1 MSTRDRVR
9 LAHGAGARLTGELIR
24 DVFAA
29 GFGSEHL
36 ARAEDAAELYLPG
49 TRLAFSTDAH
59 VVRPLFF
66 PGGDIGRLAVCGT
79 TNDLAMKGA
88 RPRYLSL
95 GFVIAEGF
103 EIDKLR
109 KIAASIGRAAAE
121 AGVKVA
127 AGDTKVVERGAAD
140 GIFITAAGIGEIPE
154 GRDLSP
160 ARIAPG
166 DALVVSSHIAEHGLA
181 VLDARERL
189 GLGPAFR
196 SDCAPLTDLVEAA
209 FAAGIELHA
218 LRDPTRG
225 GLATVCL
232 EFAGASGRRFVLRE
246 RDVPVRGAVQSA
258 AELLGLDPLYVA
270 CEGIFL
276 AVVPE
281 RDAGRLVAELR
292 RHQLGAHAAV
302 VGRVEAGPAGAEME
316 TAAGGR
322 RRLAWLEG
330 EPLPRIC

>member
-1 MSTRDRVR
+1 MSVQGSIR
-9 LAHGAGARLTGELIR
+9 LAHGAGARLTADLIR
-24 DVFAA
+24 EVFAPA
-29 GFGSEHL
+29 FGNEHT
-36 ARAEDAAELYLPG
+36 ARAEDAAEVRLAG

-66 PGGDIGRLAVCGT
+66 AGGDIGKLAVCGT
-79 TNDLAMKGA
+79 VNDLAMKGA

-103 EIDKLR
+103 AIAELR
-109 KIAASIGRAAAE
+109 RIAESIGAAARE
-121 AGVKVA
+121 ADVEVA

-140 GIFITAAGIGEIPE
+140 GLFITAAGIGEIPE

-160 ARIAPG
+160 ARLAAG
-166 DALVVSSHIAEHGLA
+166 DALVVSAPVAEHGLA
-181 VLDARERL
+181 VLDAREKL

-196 SDCAPLTDLVEAA
+196 SDCAPLGSLVEAA
-209 FAAGIELHA
+209 FASGAEIHA

-232 EFAGASGRRFVLRE
+232 EFAGLSGRRLVLRE
-246 RDVPVRGAVQSA
+246 RDLPVRPAVASA
-258 AELLGLDPLYVA
+258 AALLGLDPLYVA
-270 CEGIFL
+270 CEGVCL
-276 AVVPE
+276 AAVAG
-281 RDAGRLVAELR
+281 RDAGKLVAALR
-292 RHQLGAHAAV
+292 AHPLGVQAGI
-302 VGRVEAGPAGAEME
+302 VGRVEEGPAGAEIE